1 MESEKKDKELSIK
14 QKQDYEMFVKFVAE
28 MIRKYGNKVI
38 KKKKK

>member
-14 QKQDYEMFVKFVAE
+14 QKQDSEMFVKFVAE